1 MKNLGKSGFGRILM
15 AAAGL
20 VLLASS
26 GAFAQSRQDPEQYT
40 ATILAEGVYVGAAR
54 FMRIEVTIWQYS
66 TEQDQQVLAQA
77 FEKGGQQGLVNALSR
92 MSAKGHVSIPGTLGY
107 DMSYIR
113 QFPTPNGKR
122 IRMVSNRPI
131 RFGEAWAD
139 SRSMDYDLGMLQLD
153 VNNGNNNKGGGE
165 VIFAG
170 QFQIDKGQ
178 LTIESYGSGPFKVV
192 QVEKWK

>member
-1 MKNLGKSGFGRILM
+1 MKNLRKSGFGRILM

-26 GAFAQSRQDPEQYT
+26 CVFAQSRQNPEQYT
-40 ATILAEGVYVGAAR
+40 ATILAEGAYVGAAR
-54 FMRIEVTIWQYS
+54 FMRVEVTIWQYS
-66 TEQDQQVLAQA
+66 TEQDQQVLVQA

-92 MSAKGHVSIPGTLGY
+92 MSAKGHVDIPGTLGY

-153 VNNGNNNKGGGE
+153 INNGNNNKGGGE

-170 QFQIDKGQ
+170 QFKIDKGQ